1 MKGKEIIQKKR
12 RIRVI
17 EDRKIEILMKI
28 AAINKEYGERVALLN
43 TEYERLHRELY
54 LLQIEMI
61 SKDHDSWS
69 TD

>member
-1 MKGKEIIQKKR
+1 MKGKEIMQKKR

-28 AAINKEYGERVALLN
+28 AAINKEYAERVALLN

-61 SKDHDSWS
+61 SKDHDAWS